1 MRAAVGGNP
10 KVKALLIPSG
20 LQPAWN
26 VVVRAYIHNMPTCE
40 TVPVNVTSIERELRN
55 LWRQEAQTE
64 QTRSGE
70 PVVCAR
76 TLNLLI
82 YPADGNDPEFLAQLI
97 DPITT
102 RHPSRAILIEPAEPQ
117 SRSEFEARVS
127 ASCVAH
133 QGAGFLGCELII
145 LRAKPCAYEK
155 LRSVVLPLIVP
166 DLPIFLWWR
175 QPLASD
181 PSNASHER
189 ELFDGLAKLAGRIII
204 DSAHFADPAAQ
215 LHRVAAAIKNRRS
228 HAAFSDL
235 AWARLTPWR
244 QLVAQFFDGPAL
256 SHVDR
261 VSQVVV
267 EYSAAGVVPPEPL
280 LLAGWLASRLHW
292 NPHGAIPPWGGA
304 REAHELKLRGNRGE
318 VRLRF
323 QPEASDRE
331 GVDAIKI
338 IADGGAAVFSVAR
351 RKNGAGLMTSVELR
365 GQAAVHRMV
374 RDQDRSTAEMVSKEL
389 ELLEHDVLYEEALN
403 AAASFIT
410 ENS

>member
-1 MRAAVGGNP
+1 MT
-10 KVKALLIPSG
+10 
-20 LQPAWN
+20 
-26 VVVRAYIHNMPTCE
+26 TCQ

-55 LWRQEAQTE
+55 LWRHEAQTE
-64 QTRSGE
+64 QGRSGE

-82 YPADGNDPEFLAQLI
+82 YPADGSDPEFLAQLI

-102 RHPSRAILIEPAEPQ
+102 RHPSRAILIEPAEPEA
-117 SRSEFEARVS
+117 RSEFEARVS
-127 ASCVAH
+127 ASCVVR
-133 QGAGFLGCELII
+133 QGSGFLGCELVI

-155 LRSVVLPLIVP
+155 LRSVVVPLIVP

-175 QPLASD
+175 KPLASD
-181 PSNASHER
+181 PSHASREV

-204 DSAHFADPAAQ
+204 DSAHLADPAAQ
-215 LHRVAAAIKNRRS
+215 FHRLAAAIRTRRS
-228 HAAFSDL
+228 QAAFSDL
-235 AWARLTPWR
+235 AWARLTTWR

-267 EYSAAGVVPPEPL
+267 DYSAADVVPPEPL
-280 LLAGWLASRLHW
+280 LLAGWLASRLSW
-292 NPHGAIPPWGGA
+292 KPQGTVRPWSGGTGQA
-304 REAHELKLRGNRGE
+304 QELKLKRNGGE

-323 QPEASDRE
+323 QANGPSDRE
-331 GVDAIKI
+331 GVTAIKI
-338 IADGGAAVFSVAR
+338 VADDGGAVFSVSR
-351 RKNGAGLMTSVELR
+351 RKNGAGLTTSVELQ
-365 GQAAVHRMV
+365 GQPPVHRMV

-389 ELLEHDVLYEEALN
+389 ELMEHDVLYEEALN

-410 ENS
+410 EKS